1 MQRLL
6 SSNTNLQKPSP
17 ISTFPDRWCLPSE
30 TCIGVIISKPE
41 LETWEFTS
49 KCGQV
54 SDHAA
59 RSDITLLFVSLLL
72 VLAQHVRLRNTLTRI
87 LHWRMMHCWHVHS
100 WPLSLCKRRDRC
112 KCSANKKQR
121 WNSCEYVS
129 FHDDCVGLPWGV
141 TTQQA
146 CNQPS
151 RYKSAALH

>member
-1 MQRLL
+1 M
-6 SSNTNLQKPSP
+6 
-17 ISTFPDRWCLPSE
+17 PDRSRRESGDASFDFRLRMSQTFNRLRCINLWEHAKASFSKYLLAETKPYFNLSGQVMLALTE

-87 LHWRMMHCWHVHS
+87 LH
-100 WPLSLCKRRDRC
+100 
-112 KCSANKKQR
+112 
-121 WNSCEYVS
+121 
-129 FHDDCVGLPWGV
+129 
-141 TTQQA
+141 
-146 CNQPS
+146 
-151 RYKSAALH
+151 